1 MQEGPAGEQA
11 SGSLPLTRPVDTEV
25 TPLRRCTTQ
34 QLALRVERLGGGPV
48 LALVH
53 VWGGPCRTPRLP
65 IEMSLFDR
73 KGHPVQATVGI
84 QQAFGRTSL
93 SPNVEVI
100 AGFTVVYL
108 CGERK
113 PVRFVA
119 EAGPYPARGRLPRDY
134 GLCLDDLGP

>member
-1 MQEGPAGEQA
+1 LA
-11 SGSLPLTRPVDTEV
+11 RRVDTEA
-25 TPLRRCTTQ
+25 TPLRRCATQ
-34 QLALRVERLGGGPV
+34 QLALRVESLGGGPV

-73 KGHPVQATVGI
+73 KGTPVQATVGV
-84 QQAFGRTSL
+84 QSAFAPTSL

-113 PVRFVA
+113 PVRFVV
-119 EAGPYPARGRLPRDY
+119 EAGPYPARGRLPREY